1 MTPKLSQDLVDALNS
16 SGTGELEVVSPTG
29 NRRFFVDDEEIHRQ
43 AMEAL
48 RRQQDHTAIAN
59 GSAQMEAGEGTPLDE
74 AFDGIRAS
82 LSLPQRQQLVI
93 A

>member
-29 NRRFFVDDEEIHRQ
+29 NRKYYVIDEEIHRR

-59 GSAQMEAGEGTPLDE
+59 GLAQMEAGEGSSLDE
-74 AFDGIRAS
+74 AFDGIRAT
-82 LSLPQRQQLVI
+82 LSLPQRQQ
-93 A
+93 